1 MSEELK
7 EIVKKHVEAIRKTS
21 LFHGLPMADL
31 IKFLVNCKHN
41 DLKIG
46 DTIFEEGEPSTDMVI
61 VLNGQ
66 VEIYKDEA
74 KVCTLDPPTLV
85 GEIGLFTESPR
96 NATVL
101 AVEDSIS
108 LTITQDDINSFFQR
122 EQRLSQKIYRNIIL
136 SLRNK
141 INNDNQQIMSLQ
153 EELREKDEKIN
164 KLNASPT
171 KEMSVEDIE
180 LPSEDIEFSSEEIE
194 DVPPEDDAK
203 ARSDRTSIRV
213 SISNQKYCY
222 LKIGKSTVH
231 VKDLSLGGI
240 SIDLDSVKEADKEDW
255 DEGKS
260 VRGEMYLQNEDSFPF
275 SGTIRKIFSQS
286 CGIQFTK
293 LSLTQENAIIKTVN
307 DLQRLGQVI

>member
-74 KVCTLDPPTLV
+74 KVCTLDPPILV

-108 LTITQDDINSFFQR
+108 LTITQDDINTFFER

-141 INNDNQQIMSLQ
+141 INNDNQHVMSLQ
-153 EELREKDEKIN
+153 EKLREKDEKIN
-164 KLNASPT
+164 KLNASPM

-180 LPSEDIEFSSEEIE
+180 FPSEEEI
-194 DVPPEDDAK
+194 DTAPEDDGK
-203 ARSDRTSIRV
+203 ARADRTSIRV